1 MVENIKVLIADDSEL
16 MRLLMKRFFAKW
28 LSSPIIVERGNLP
41 DTLELLKKEAFNFVL
56 LDINMPKGDS
66 SPNTVRE
73 ILGIQPDIKV
83 CMFSGND
90 KSTLEESYLEAGAIG
105 FIQKDENM
113 SAAAERIIKKAFY

>member
-1 MVENIKVLIADDSEL
+1 MVENIKILIADDSEL

-28 LSSPIIVERGNLP
+28 LSSPIIVEKGNLP
-41 DTLELLKKEAFNFVL
+41 DTLEILRQESFNFVL

-66 SPNTVRE
+66 SPNTVKE

-90 KSTLEESYLEAGAIG
+90 KSALEQSYLDAGAIG
-105 FIQKDENM
+105 FIQKDESM
-113 SAAAERIIKKAFY
+113 SSAAETVIKKVFY

>member
-1 MVENIKVLIADDSEL
+1 MVENIKILIADDSEL

-41 DTLELLKKEAFNFVL
+41 DTLEILRQESFNFVL
-56 LDINMPKGDS
+56 LDINMSKGDS
-66 SPNTVRE
+66 SPNTVKE

-90 KSTLEESYLEAGAIG
+90 KSALEQSYLDAGAIG
-105 FIQKDENM
+105 FIQKDESM
-113 SAAAERIIKKAFY
+113 SSAAETVIKKVFY